1 MQELKVIGVENG
13 ALLAASEAGE
23 RFLIPIDE
31 VLQSRLRQTVSSTAN
46 STKLSPREVQAH
58 IRAGMSAEDV
68 ASVTGADLEFVRR
81 FEGPVVAE
89 REYIVASALA
99 VPVHTGTSP
108 DFGAHDPATDDSTFG
123 SAIRE
128 RLASLTATG
137 ERWASWKEPGGG
149 WIVKL
154 AFSADGIDHD
164 ARWGFEPKKNA
175 LTPMGSEAVAL
186 SAQGGVKDTLI
197 PRLRAVSADTKS
209 ADSSR
214 FDSGAF
220 SFKESLAEDSVN
232 DTAPIVDL
240 VPYSRP
246 AGVSAAVS
254 KAAITRA
261 DEPRANLSETAD
273 LLESLRRR
281 RSERDAAASVH
292 APLQQE
298 SAVNPL
304 PRAGLAALAPLAGTV
319 EGSTA
324 HAQVASA
331 DGTAAD
337 VTEMQQSVGTDEAD
351 GLAGSHSQVAFVAAS
366 VGTTPEPA
374 LEDASERPGSKIK
387 NAWANQAATGAPRT
401 NAPGTRRGRVAMP
414 SWDEIVFGART
425 DEDPS

>member
-1 MQELKVIGVENG
+1 
-13 ALLAASEAGE
+13 
-23 RFLIPIDE
+23 
-31 VLQSRLRQTVSSTAN
+31 
-46 STKLSPREVQAH
+46 
-58 IRAGMSAEDV
+58 
-68 ASVTGADLEFVRR
+68 
-81 FEGPVVAE
+81 
-89 REYIVASALA
+89 
-99 VPVHTGTSP
+99 
-108 DFGAHDPATDDSTFG
+108 
-123 SAIRE
+123 
-128 RLASLTATG
+128 
-137 ERWASWKEPGGG
+137 
-149 WIVKL
+149 VKL

-186 SAQGGVKDTLI
+186 STQGGVKDTLI

-220 SFKESLAEDSVN
+220 SFKESLVEDSVN

-240 VPYSRP
+240 VPYARP

-281 RSERDAAASVH
+281 RSERDAAASIQT
-292 APLQQE
+292 PLHQE
-298 SAVNPL
+298 AVANPL
-304 PRAGLAALAPLAGTV
+304 PRAGLAALAPLTGTV
-319 EGSTA
+319 GVSP
-324 HAQVASA
+324 VPA
-331 DGTAAD
+331 DITSAD
-337 VTEMQQSVGTDEAD
+337 VTDRPHSPGAEEPTDTAR
-351 GLAGSHSQVAFVAAS
+351 SHDQVAGDVAS
-366 VGTTPEPA
+366 VGTAHEPVV
-374 LEDASERPGSKIK
+374 EDVVDQPGSKIK

-401 NAPGTRRGRVAMP
+401 GAPGSKRGRVAMP